1 MQRVPVRVDLVIF
14 GASGDL
20 ARRKIIPSLGR
31 LVSRDAQDVRI
42 IGAGRSAK
50 STEDFRREVDHAGG
64 GERLTAT
71 AEWVQLDY
79 GAPAT
84 FAPLKE
90 LVAGTPCVIFY
101 LATPFE

>member
-1 MQRVPVRVDLVIF
+1 MAVAVDLVIF

-20 ARRKIIPSLGR
+20 AHRKILPSLGR
-31 LVSRDAQDVRI
+31 LVSREAQSLRV

-50 STEDFRREVDHAGG
+50 STAAFRGVVEEAGG
-64 GERLTAT
+64 NQLLAST

-79 GAPAT
+79 AEPAT

-90 LVAGTPCVIFY
+90 LLTGSPSVIFY
-101 LATPFE
+101 LAT